1 MENIIKRLQCPLCE
15 SDKISKFS
23 KWDHRLIGQCQKCAF
38 VFATQY
44 DGAVLENLYLTNY
57 YDSPVDPRIKIW
69 INRFQKTWRGLV
81 DDLLFAKPNIKNLL
95 DIGAGTGGFLIHFQ
109 QASPQT
115 KLSAIESAEHAK
127 AHLLSSISDLK
138 MPVNSAEDIHLIGE
152 KYDAVVLLQCL
163 EHVSQP
169 LELCKDIHRI
179 LNDEGV
185 LFLTV
190 PNRFSFQ
197 LIFKGKIEIKC
208 YANKTHLQFFS
219 NQTLV
224 AMMQKAGFK
233 KIERISRFGGTEIS
247 GINAVFQFI
256 LRKLCLS
263 TELRYIIKK

>member
-1 MENIIKRLQCPLCE
+1 MMENIIKRLQCPLCE

-44 DGAVLENLYLTNY
+44 DGAVLENIYLTNY
-57 YDSPVDPRIKIW
+57 YDSPTDPRIKIW

-81 DDLLFAKPNIKNLL
+81 DDLLFAKPSIKNLL
-95 DIGAGTGGFLIHFQ
+95 DNGAGTGGFLIHFQ
-109 QASPQT
+109 KDSPHT

-127 AHLLSSISDLK
+127 AHLLASVSDLK
-138 MPVNSAEDIHLIGE
+138 MPVDSAEDIRGIDE

-179 LNDEGV
+179 LNDDFTEIQGV
-185 LFLTV
+185 PAV
-190 PNRFSFQ
+190 
-197 LIFKGKIEIKC
+197 IWEDAVKGKIEIKC